1 MKRVRDYVFRDI
13 SSVNENSSLR
23 RVIGTMKLHRSSAVP
38 VVNSLGEYI
47 GCINEQDILD
57 AAIPSYMKSIYDTS
71 FMAGIDQITANLSTL
86 LDEKAVRFL
95 DEKYPS
101 VSPNDSMSYAA
112 DLLYRS
118 KGTILPVV
126 EGKTLIGLIS
136 RIEILTIAL
145 GECKEQE
152 K

>member
-1 MKRVRDYVFRDI
+1 MRDYIFRDI

-38 VVNSLGEYI
+38 VVNQLGEYI

-57 AAIPSYMKSIYDTS
+57 AAIPAYMKAIYDTS
-71 FMAGIDQITANLSTL
+71 FLAGLDQITANLSGL
-86 LDEKAVRFL
+86 LDEKAEKFL
-95 DEKYPS
+95 DKKYPS
-101 VSPNDSMSYAA
+101 VSPDDSMSHAA

-136 RIEILTIAL
+136 RIEILAIVL
-145 GECKEQE
+145 DEDKEQKE
-152 K
+152 